1 MEFKILNSNQLKV
14 YFVVKKFEKLVFTT
28 KKIRDS
34 ESIVIFDPPNLFEN
48 NLKIYIDIKYSKITV
63 LTVFYY
69 LIELLLNI
77 SIFELRNF
85 FKVLKL

>member
-48 NLKIYIDIKYSKITV
+48 N
-63 LTVFYY
+63 
-69 LIELLLNI
+69 
-77 SIFELRNF
+77 SI
-85 FKVLKL
+85 

>member
-14 YFVVKKFEKLVFTT
+14 YLVLKKFEKLVFTT

-48 NLKIYIDIKYSKITV
+48 NSIWKSTSI
-63 LTVFYY
+63 
-69 LIELLLNI
+69 LNI
-77 SIFELRNF
+77 
-85 FKVLKL
+85 LKLLFLQYSIT

>member
-14 YFVVKKFEKLVFTT
+14 YFVVKKFEKLVFTI

-48 NLKIYIDIKYSKITV
+48 NSIWKSISI
-63 LTVFYY
+63 
-69 LIELLLNI
+69 LNI
-77 SIFELRNF
+77 
-85 FKVLKL
+85 LKLLFLQYSIT